1 MLNVTLVPNREFL
14 TAQAASQKMFVM
26 LKLQPNLEISQ
37 THPATNFVFLIDTSG
52 SMCEVVLGETTP
64 TGKIYEMDGQTYQQ
78 VTGGKSKIDVVIE
91 SLIALINSN
100 KLTENDRIENIA
112 TKTLGNPNLWWQ
124 IMDINPDVLDP
135 FTLKPGLQLRIPR
148 E

>member
-1 MLNVTLVPNREFL
+1 MTIYLDSRYADGALFMAQEPKSGNYMLSIFRTFPTYNIPYYGYEVTE
-14 TAQAASQKMFVM
+14 
-26 LKLQPNLEISQ
+26 
-37 THPATNFVFLIDTSG
+37 H
-52 SMCEVVLGETTP
+52 
-64 TGKIYEMDGQTYQQ
+64 
-78 VTGGKSKIDVVIE
+78 
-91 SLIALINSN
+91 
-100 KLTENDRIENIA
+100 DRIENIA